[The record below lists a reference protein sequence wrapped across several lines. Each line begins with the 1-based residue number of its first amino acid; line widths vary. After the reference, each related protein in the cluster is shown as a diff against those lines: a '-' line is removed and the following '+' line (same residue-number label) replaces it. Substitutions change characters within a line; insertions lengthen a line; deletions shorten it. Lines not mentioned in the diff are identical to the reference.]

1 MCVWPVC
8 CHQDGE
14 AELQRLT
21 SEMRAE
27 EDRHKREL
35 ETVQQQC
42 RREVED
48 AHKERF
54 NQCKAYQNIQYTEI
68 VFSGI
73 LTHYYVQ
80 NNGPEILM

>member
-68 VFSGI
+68 DSVFRNTDS
-73 LTHYYVQ
+73 LLRAKQ
-80 NNGPEILM
+80 WP